1 MNIRISAYWPLFCTI
16 DGRSDFLRKIL
27 SYLLRASIILATIFV
42 LVWVFFF
49 AYLTLNKNKIISKVK
64 SQLNQQIKGNISIGD
79 LKPDF
84 LNAFPFPA
92 IKISNVVIRDSLW
105 PQHHHDFLNA
115 QSIYVRLKPLSLFSQ
130 KPAAGKI
137 IIENAQVFFYTDSSG
152 HSNIVKADSA
162 TTNSKK
168 EIPDLLF
175 INTRFIV
182 QDEKKHKLHD
192 IYCERLK
199 CDIKKEQDFT
209 RFKIKIQSLVH
220 GLSFNTEKGSY
231 LREKNLQGKFE
242 LLWKNKNSLEFN
254 DVDLKID
261 RQAFSFS
268 GKLVFDQQVF
278 NLSIKTRRINYEKVL
293 ALLPDSMQQKL
304 ERYKID
310 QPMAVQANFS
320 GSLAAGSMPLV
331 TITLETKKAHV
342 ITTAAEFTDCAFA
355 ASFTNQVVIANPPSD
370 ENAKII
376 FKKFAGKWENISLE
390 SDSVIITNLTH
401 PFISCDIGSAFDLKQ
416 LNELSGSNTMQF
428 MQGKGAMAVHY
439 KASLT
444 DDSVPATIN
453 GNIVLKNAELSYLPR
468 HFSLK
473 NCNGTVEFRGQ
484 DVFIKRLSAIAG
496 NNQLVMNGSVNNL
509 LTLLNTPENLT
520 INWNI
525 YSPDLDINNFISY
538 LGKQSSPIANNSS
551 KKRFF
556 KIADKIDRMLKDGTA
571 NLRIQANH
579 VSYKK
584 FSAKNVLAS
593 ILLLQNKI
601 VLNEAR
607 LTHAGGSI
615 SVHGSLTDGA
625 ISNGLNVSTTLDHVD
640 IPEVFHAF
648 NNFGQDAITEKN
660 MQGILS
666 ANIVMSAAL
675 TDKATVVE
683 NSLTAKI
690 DFSVQNGELINFE
703 PVQKISETAFKKRD
717 FSNLRFAELKNSLEI
732 NGSAIKIPNME
743 IHSNVFTM
751 FVEGVYDVK
760 KGTDMSIRVP
770 ASNLKKSAE
779 DVVLKNKNKPGLSI
793 RLRAKTGEDGKLK
806 VTWDPFN
813 KSAKANAASKTSPV
827 QQ

>member
-1 MNIRISAYWPLFCTI
+1 MFCTI
-16 DGRSDFLRKIL
+16 DRRSDFLRKIL
-27 SYLLRASIILATIFV
+27 SYLLRAFLILVAIFI

-49 AYLTLNKNKIISKVK
+49 AYLTFNKNKIISKVK
-64 SQLNQQIKGNISIGD
+64 TQLNQQIKGSISIGD

-84 LNAFPFPA
+84 LHTFPFPA
-92 IKISNVVIRDSLW
+92 IKISDVVIRDSLW
-105 PQHHHDFLNA
+105 SQHHHDFLNT
-115 QSIYVRLKPLSLFSQ
+115 QTIYVRLKPLSLFSQ

-137 IIENAQVFFYTDSSG
+137 IIENASVCFYTDSTG

-162 TTNSKK
+162 STDSKR

-175 INTRFIV
+175 VNTRFILR
-182 QDEKKHKLHD
+182 DESKHKLHD

-199 CDIKKEQDFT
+199 CDIKKEQNFT

-231 LREKNLQGKFE
+231 LHEKNLEGKFE
-242 LLWKNKNSLEFN
+242 LIWKNKNALEFN

-268 GKLVFDQQVF
+268 GKLDFDQKAF
-278 NLSIKTRRINYEKVL
+278 NLSIKTKKIGYEKAL
-293 ALLPDSMQQKL
+293 SLLPDSIQQKL
-304 ERYKID
+304 KRYKID
-310 QPMAVQANFS
+310 QPIPVQANFF
-320 GSLAAGSMPLV
+320 GSLAAGAMPLV
-331 TITLETKKAHV
+331 TINIETKKAHIV
-342 ITTAAEFTDCAFA
+342 TPPAEFNNCAFA
-355 ASFTNQVVIANPPSD
+355 ASFTNQVVNGNPPSD
-370 ENAKII
+370 ENAKIT
-376 FKKFAGKWENISLE
+376 FKNFTGNWENISLR
-390 SDSVIITNLTH
+390 SDSVIITNLIR
-401 PFISCDIGSAFDLKQ
+401 PFISCDIGSDFNLKQ

-428 MQGKGAMAVHY
+428 MQGKGNMAINY

-444 DDSVPATIN
+444 NDSVPATIN
-453 GNIVLKNAELSYLPR
+453 GKIVLKNAELSYLPR

-473 NCNGTVEFRGQ
+473 NCNGTVEFKGQ
-484 DVFIKRLSAIAG
+484 DVFIKKLSAIAG

-538 LGKQSSPIANNSS
+538 IGKPATATINTSS

-556 KIADKIDRMLKDGTA
+556 KIADKVDRMLKAGTA

-601 VLNEAR
+601 VLNEVR
-607 LTHAGGSI
+607 LSHAGGFI
-615 SVHGSLTDGA
+615 TVNGSLTDGA
-625 ISNGLNVSTTLDHVD
+625 YANGLNVSTTLDHVS
-640 IPEVFHAF
+640 IPEVFHSF

-660 MQGILS
+660 MRGILS

-675 TDKATVVE
+675 TDKATIVE

-690 DFSVQNGELINFE
+690 DFNVQNGELINFE

-717 FSNLRFAELKNSLEI
+717 FSNLRFAELKNSLEV

-743 IHSNVFTM
+743 IRSNVFTM
-751 FVEGVYDVK
+751 FVQGVYDVK

-770 ASNLKKSAE
+770 ASNLKKPDE

-813 KSAKANAASKTSPV
+813 KSAKATSASKTSPV